1 VERDMKDAIAPL
13 DQIVA
18 WWHSIEDYLPG
29 LLEACLIVIEVTGLV
44 IILSW
49 VCGLAAALGKM
60 SSRAMLRWPSQFY
73 IWFIRGTPTLIQIF
87 IVYFGLPQLGLR
99 MSPFVAG
106 VVALGVSSGAYV
118 AEIIRSGLLA
128 IPRGQ
133 RESTVAIGMSYRQ
146 SLQYIILPQVFRII
160 IPPITNEAVTTLKN
174 TSLLSTITIVEL
186 TLKSEMIIS
195 YTFRPFD
202 FYIIAA
208 LLYLAMTTSAMTL
221 ANWIERRLA
230 ARY

>member
-1 VERDMKDAIAPL
+1 MNDASNSIDRAA
-13 DQIVA
+13 A
-18 WWHSIEDYLPG
+18 WWLSVQDYLPG
-29 LLEACLIVIEVTGLV
+29 MLEACLVVVELTGLV
-44 IILSW
+44 ILLSW
-49 VCGLAAALGKM
+49 ICGLAAALGKT
-60 SSRAMLRWPSQFY
+60 SSYAALRWPCQFY
-73 IWFIRGTPTLIQIF
+73 VWFIRGTPTLIQIF
-87 IVYFGLPQLGLR
+87 IVYFGIPQFGLR
-99 MSPFVAG
+99 MSPFTAG
-106 VVALGVSSGAYV
+106 VVALGIASGAYV

-128 IPRGQ
+128 IPKGQ
-133 RESTVAIGMSYRQ
+133 TESTIAIGMSYRQ

-208 LLYLAMTTSAMTL
+208 ILYLIMTTSLMSA
-221 ANWIERRLA
+221 ANWFEGRLA
-230 ARY
+230 TRY

>member
-1 VERDMKDAIAPL
+1 MNQAFNPIDRAG
-13 DQIVA
+13 A
-18 WWHSIEDYLPG
+18 WWLSVQDYLPG
-29 LLEACLIVIEVTGLV
+29 MLESCLVVVEITGL
-44 IILSW
+44 IILLSW
-49 VCGLAAALGKM
+49 ICGLAAALGKT
-60 SSRAMLRWPSQFY
+60 SNHAVLRWPCQFY
-73 IWFIRGTPTLIQIF
+73 VWFIRGTPTLIQIF
-87 IVYFGLPQLGLR
+87 IVYFGIPQLGLR
-99 MSPFVAG
+99 MPPFIAG

-128 IPRGQ
+128 IPKGQ
-133 RESTVAIGMSYRQ
+133 TESAIAIGMTYRQ

-160 IPPITNEAVTTLKN
+160 IPSITNEAVTTLKN

-208 LLYLAMTTSAMTL
+208 ILYLIMTTSLMSA
-221 ANWIERRLA
+221 ANWFEGRLA

>member
-1 VERDMKDAIAPL
+1 MNDALNPL
-13 DQIVA
+13 DRAGA
-18 WWHSIEDYLPG
+18 WWLSVQDYLPG
-29 LLEACLIVIEVTGLV
+29 MIEACLVVIEVTALV
-44 IILSW
+44 ILLSW
-49 VCGLAAALGKM
+49 ICGLAAALGKT
-60 SSRAMLRWPSQFY
+60 SGHAALRWPCQFY
-73 IWFIRGTPTLIQIF
+73 VWFIRGTPTLIQIF
-87 IVYFGLPQLGLR
+87 IVYFGIPQLGLR
-99 MSPFVAG
+99 MSPFTAG
-106 VVALGVSSGAYV
+106 VVALGVASGAYV

-128 IPRGQ
+128 IPKGQ
-133 RESTVAIGMSYRQ
+133 MESTIAIGMSYRQ

-208 LLYLAMTTSAMTL
+208 ILYLAMTTSLMSA
-221 ANWIERRLA
+221 ANWFEGRLA